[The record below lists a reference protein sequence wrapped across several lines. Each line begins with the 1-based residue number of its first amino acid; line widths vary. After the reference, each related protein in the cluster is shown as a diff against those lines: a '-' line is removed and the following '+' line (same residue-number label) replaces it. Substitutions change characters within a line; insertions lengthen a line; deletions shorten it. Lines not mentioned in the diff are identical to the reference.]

1 MTGPVPGLPH
11 ARESWNTVDAM
22 DEPKER
28 IVFCDAERIPVHLIS
43 GFLGSGKTTLLRRL
57 LDYCLSQGLKPAVM
71 MNEYG
76 EVNIDGEL
84 LRGQG
89 YTIREMTNGCI
100 CCTIGGTLG
109 LALQDVAALKPDVI
123 FIEAT
128 GLADP
133 VELMDQVTKE
143 EVLPL
148 VRLASL
154 VAVLD
159 PINFSRLAEEV
170 HSGIRQQ
177 TELADVVLI
186 NKRDLADES
195 VLAELEEQ
203 IRQLNPR
210 TEIIRTERGAM
221 EYARL
226 LCRKGEIAQSSAT
239 PRQAPVHDHFHTMTC
254 LCEAPLIRERFEQMM
269 RALPDTV
276 WRAKGFVRF
285 TDSDE
290 QWMFQFVTGEF
301 DMEWLDLL
309 PEPPEH
315 VVFIGKGFDRDALHH
330 ALLECAATRPGDAP

>member
-1 MTGPVPGLPH
+1 
-11 ARESWNTVDAM
+11 M
-22 DEPKER
+22 DEQKER

-57 LDYCLSQGLKPAVM
+57 LDYCLAQGLKPAVM

-89 YTIREMTNGCI
+89 YSIREMTNGCI

-109 LALQDVAALKPDVI
+109 LAIQDVAALKPDVI

-133 VELMDQVTKE
+133 VELMDQATKE

-159 PINFSRLAEEV
+159 PVNFSRLAEEV

-177 TELADVVLI
+177 TELADIVVL

-195 VLAELEEQ
+195 VLAELEAQ

-210 TEIIRTERGAM
+210 TAIVRTERGEM
-221 EYARL
+221 DYAPL
-226 LCRKGEIAQSSAT
+226 LQRQGEVARQTDPTDPDAGHVSSS
-239 PRQAPVHDHFHTMTC
+239 RQAPVHDHFHTVTC
-254 LCEAPLIRERFEQMM
+254 LCEAPLVREQFEQLM
-269 RALPDTV
+269 RNLPDTV

-290 QWMFQFVTGEF
+290 QWMFQYVTGEF

-315 VVFIGKGFDRDALHH
+315 VVFIGKGFDRDGLQQALR
-330 ALLECAATRPGDAP
+330 ECQPGEVASG